1 MRESSTS
8 TYVTNGEYNCTGRRR
23 VFFLRQ
29 SKHESKIDVS
39 NAKMADYFGYFMVIF
54 NALSRFSGFFFFT
67 TKRL

>member
-8 TYVTNGEYNCTGRRR
+8 TYVTNGEYNRTGRRR

-39 NAKMADYFGYFMVIF
+39 NAKMADYFGYFQCTLTILGIF
-54 NALSRFSGFFFFT
+54 FSQLNVYSPFF
-67 TKRL
+67 